1 MRGAAL
7 HAARR
12 AAATGPRH
20 RPPPRGWDAWSARTS
35 EPAAGRHP
43 LADRTVSQALHRRA
57 DEIEA
62 AFGAI
67 APTLQELAP
76 RQFAPEFAAHAAATL
91 HARLQLDIPAAALVA
106 SWTAPLD
113 LRALHAHCVLGTFC
127 RLIERAFDR
136 GLSHLV
142 DGEPADAL
150 IRRWG
155 FHAIDITPCADGR
168 LSGVTD
174 YILRVPPSI
183 VAFRESYAGAMFD
196 VAQSVRHWESVEL
209 QRWRTGTPNA
219 AEAPTRFLKI
229 GVYHF
234 SSIAPR
240 HEGCAAHGSDDVRA
254 AGALLERLN
263 QFDQAMRTLHGARCA
278 VATLLIG
285 VDTDTDAIRVHVP
298 DATGRMD
305 ILRHADSA
313 ILYDATAHLPREHAK
328 DAIRDAV
335 AACAGVPAD
344 DAETEGMR
352 WFCGYLLKN
361 NIGQV
366 EAVRDW
372 HRGRYADAGHTERLI
387 VVGDPVDDVQLRNLA
402 FQAQMRTVEEGAA
415 DLDVGIR
422 ILHAHHAPHRLPVP
436 ILAHIRF
443 DPRIP
448 GAAVTAEQ
456 QARRLA
462 AAILARH
469 AALAARGELGV
480 AAVVRAADGSALTPI
495 DLTASHGDAS
505 PEVHP

>member
-1 MRGAAL
+1 
-7 HAARR
+7 
-12 AAATGPRH
+12 
-20 RPPPRGWDAWSARTS
+20 
-35 EPAAGRHP
+35 
-43 LADRTVSQALHRRA
+43 
-57 DEIEA
+57 
-62 AFGAI
+62 
-67 APTLQELAP
+67 LQELAP

-150 IRRWG
+150 IHRWG

-278 VATLLIG
+278 VASYRIALS
-285 VDTDTDAIRVHVP
+285 AWRRMSIRPVASGTCTRIASVSVSTP
-298 DATGRMD
+298 
-305 ILRHADSA
+305 ISSV
-313 ILYDATAHLPREHAK
+313 ATAHLPREHAK

-448 GAAVTAEQ
+448 G
-456 QARRLA
+456 L
-462 AAILARH
+462 L
-469 AALAARGELGV
+469 L
-480 AAVVRAADGSALTPI
+480 
-495 DLTASHGDAS
+495 
-505 PEVHP
+505 